1 MKSLKAI
8 LHSLV
13 SSVES
18 KRGQPGG
25 PQPAPPHLGLLG
37 AEVVRVEEARV
48 EGRRLQLK
56 VVITFVLSSVDTK
69 QGQPGVSLHRPTR
82 GQYALHA
89 VGHRGGGGGAV
100 V

>member
-1 MKSLKAI
+1 M
-8 LHSLV
+8 
-13 SSVES
+13 
-18 KRGQPGG
+18 
-25 PQPAPPHLGLLG
+25 
-37 AEVVRVEEARV
+37 

-89 VGHRGGGGGAV
+89 VGHRGGGGSAV